1 MNIQASYTFE
11 APQQAVWNLLMDTE
25 QIAGCIPGCERLE
38 PVGDNRYRTRLS
50 VSMAAITGEFDG
62 TVALL
67 DQQPPSSYRLLV
79 DGQGR
84 GGFVKGEARIALAER
99 DQATEVTVDSQ
110 VEIGGAIARV
120 GQRLLSGVGKMMMDR
135 FFGCLQEKLRAHGS
149 A

>member
-1 MNIQASYTFE
+1 MNIHASYTFE
-11 APQQAVWNLLMDTE
+11 APPEAVWNLLMDTE

-62 TVALL
+62 TVAML

-99 DQATEVTVDSQ
+99 GQATEVTVDSQ

-135 FFGCLQEKLRAHGS
+135 FFGCLQEKLRASGS